1 MPRSARKKS
10 ESGIYH
16 VMFRGIN
23 RQQVFE
29 DEEDNRFFLQTL
41 RKYKSECDY
50 KILAYCLMG
59 NHVHLLIKEGDV
71 PLELAFRHIGARY
84 VYWYNTKYHRVGHL
98 FQDRYK
104 SEAVNDIS
112 YLIRVIQ
119 YIHQNPVTA
128 GLVRNP
134 EVYPYSS
141 FREYLGKPYLVDME
155 YVERFVSRKTIVTL
169 TEEQIVSDCMEED
182 EIIKVHVTD
191 QQAKCIISEMTGY
204 NDVSSFQSVADSQK
218 KECIRRLKESGV
230 SIRQICRLTGMTYY
244 AVQKVKVNQGTVL

>member
-71 PLELAFRHIGARY
+71 PLKLAFRHIGARY

-119 YIHQNPVTA
+119 
-128 GLVRNP
+128 
-134 EVYPYSS
+134 
-141 FREYLGKPYLVDME
+141 
-155 YVERFVSRKTIVTL
+155 
-169 TEEQIVSDCMEED
+169 
-182 EIIKVHVTD
+182 
-191 QQAKCIISEMTGY
+191 
-204 NDVSSFQSVADSQK
+204 
-218 KECIRRLKESGV
+218 
-230 SIRQICRLTGMTYY
+230 
-244 AVQKVKVNQGTVL
+244 